1 MSAPAAAGLV
11 YNKGSNSLLSWVFA
25 TESIACS
32 GSQSRHQSST
42 AGVGQLIEHVA
53 VSTDPPLPP
62 RPARPAAG
70 AMRRARSR
78 SRAGVAGCATG
89 SRCVTRTR
97 SLPARPDHRSVAAR
111 PNLSPAR
118 AGPEINGSRSSWSRS
133 TSSRSR
139 FVPASED
146 DHRHPRP
153 RLKAG
158 NSCFLGS
165 IGVDSIQASWRLE
178 WDSKPC
184 RSRPEI
190 VHRGHAGSTRCGT
203 SCMAPPTGEQAD
215 RIADAALRGLLAD
228 TGRAEPGP
236 PGNPA
241 QEEGQTPWNT

>member
-1 MSAPAAAGLV
+1 
-11 YNKGSNSLLSWVFA
+11 VFA

-42 AGVGQLIEHVA
+42 AGVGQIIEHVA
-53 VSTDPPLPP
+53 VSTDPP
-62 RPARPAAG
+62 ASSQ
-70 AMRRARSR
+70 ARSR
-78 SRAGVAGCATG
+78 RHAACPEPQPGWGG
-89 SRCVTRTR
+89 RLR
-97 SLPARPDHRSVAAR
+97 HRQPVCNTNKIPSSAAR
-111 PNLSPAR
+111 SSICGRPPGPLAR
-118 AGPEINGSRSSWSRS
+118 AAGPGINGSRSSWSRS
-133 TSSRSR
+133 TSSRSH
-139 FVPASED
+139 FVPPSED

-158 NSCFLGS
+158 NSCFLSS

-228 TGRAEPGP
+228 TGRAEAGP

-241 QEEGQTPWNT
+241 QEEGQAPWNT